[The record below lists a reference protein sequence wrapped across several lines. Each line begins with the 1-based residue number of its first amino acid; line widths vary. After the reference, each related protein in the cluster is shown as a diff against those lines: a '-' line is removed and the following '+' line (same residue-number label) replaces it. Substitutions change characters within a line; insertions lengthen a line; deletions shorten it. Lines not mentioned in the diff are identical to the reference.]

1 MKKKACAVAAFLFLL
16 INASLWNS
24 SSWSE
29 GIEKVAEI
37 TEAVKAY
44 YYKKVD
50 TRDLIFESIQGML
63 PMLDPHSYFLSP
75 ERLDNLKEDYK
86 GKYYGLGIMIQKHGD
101 RLMVISPL
109 EGTPAYRLGIQPG
122 DIISHIEGKSTK
134 PITSYEAMLELRGEK
149 GTKVNITIVREGLEE
164 PLEFSI
170 VREEIPLHSV
180 PYAFMLTEDIGY
192 IYIRNFSTTT
202 TQEFE
207 EKMKGLVGKGMKSL
221 VLDFRDNSGGTFVQS
236 LEISDEFLPE
246 GAVIVSIKGRKKQYN
261 KLFTATK
268 GNQYEDMPVVV
279 LINRGSASAPE
290 IVSGALQDND
300 RAIIVGETSFGK
312 GLVQTIFPVSI
323 DAALALTTARYYTP
337 SGRSIQ
343 RDYTNLEDWILGRE
357 ATPEDREV
365 TYTNK
370 GRKVLGQGGISPDYE
385 AALTYRRMTY
395 ILLSRGTFFSYARK
409 FIEKE
414 TELSKKYTLP
424 SEKEPEYVQHQGH
437 TEIQKNVVI
446 GPEFIEDFKAYLNSI
461 GFSYDDE
468 DFKEAESEIKREI
481 KRELVSSIW
490 SIEEGIK
497 AFRLEDEV
505 VQKAVELMDKA
516 KQMVS

>member
-202 TQEFE
+202 TREFE

-268 GNQYEDMPVVV
+268 GNQYENMPVVV

-337 SGRSIQ
+337 SGR
-343 RDYTNLEDWILGRE
+343 
-357 ATPEDREV
+357 EV

-385 AALTYRRMTY
+385 AALTYKRMTY
-395 ILLSRGTFFSYARK
+395 ILLSRGAFFSYARK

-424 SEKEPEYVQHQGH
+424 SEKEPEDVQQQGH

-461 GFSYDDE
+461 GS
-468 DFKEAESEIKREI
+468 KK
-481 KRELVSSIW
+481 
-490 SIEEGIK
+490 G
-497 AFRLEDEV
+497 
-505 VQKAVELMDKA
+505 
-516 KQMVS
+516 